1 MSNMPLIPFMFRD
14 AGKYVVVL
22 CTAGYTSW
30 TQRTHRSVERQ
41 EMLEPVPGAYE
52 GFMYVTSSEAV
63 ALEKMKELWAQVATG
78 LVEEKGVHGPCRTRC
93 FNLACEGCNPKKL
106 QEACATD
113 SNVCTTVGPRINT
126 YMVLRRHPDRA
137 GLPPEPTIEVLRGL
151 TRAEAEHTA
160 NFWNKRFREFGELKT
175 VHYVTDDY
183 DDDKQRPWNPPL
195 PCEKNDCQLCGK
207 CV

>member
-63 ALEKMKELWAQVATG
+63 ALEKMKELWAQVTTG
-78 LVEEKGVHGPCRTRC
+78 LEASTKCRESYNSLNRC
-93 FNLACEGCNPKKL
+93 LNFACEGCNPKKV
-106 QEACATD
+106 QEACSAD
-113 SNVCTTVGPRINT
+113 SNVCTTVGPRT
-126 YMVLRRHPDRA
+126 SRAASRLR
-137 GLPPEPTIEVLRGL
+137 
-151 TRAEAEHTA
+151 
-160 NFWNKRFREFGELKT
+160 KS
-175 VHYVTDDY
+175 
-183 DDDKQRPWNPPL
+183 
-195 PCEKNDCQLCGK
+195 
-207 CV
+207 